1 MTDKYIYIL
10 VLSFVFPMFFQVHAA
25 NDFMKNNSTEP
36 MEITSDRMEA
46 FNEKKLVIFS
56 GNAKVIQGN
65 SILKSDKI
73 LLYYKKNSD
82 KNEKAGPA
90 ETDPAGELDKV
101 EAKGNVSLIQGERTA
116 SGDEAVFLRDSSKV
130 ILTGNA
136 VLKEGKNIIR
146 GDRVTVFLDEDSGVV
161 ESDTEKQVKAIIYPQ
176 DRKKTDIK

>member
-1 MTDKYIYIL
+1 
-10 VLSFVFPMFFQVHAA
+10 MFIQAYAA
-25 NDFMKNNSTEP
+25 NDFMKNNSNEP

-46 FNEKKLVIFS
+46 FNEKKLVVFS

-73 LLYYKKNSD
+73 LLYYKKESE
-82 KNEKAGPA
+82 KNDKAGPA
-90 ETDPAGELDKV
+90 GTDPTGELDKV

-116 SGDEAVFLRDSSKV
+116 SGDEAVFFRESSKV

-146 GDRVTVFLDEDSGVV
+146 GDRVIVFLDENRGVV
-161 ESDTEKQVKAIIYPQ
+161 ESDSEKQVKAIIYPQ
-176 DRKKTDIK
+176 DKNKTGIK